1 MAESYTGDE
10 GDDALAAGLDVMDGA
25 EQWAGVNGGWRAI
38 NKTRDMVVW
47 ALNQAKAYADG
58 LFSSISLSWGSIS
71 GKPTTFPPSSHTH
84 SSLNQGAVSL
94 GWSTGLNRWHTP
106 ENIGA
111 ATAIF
116 GGDVHVGGHVYVAN
130 SSPAISGYTIAYIN
144 GPDGRLS
151 RGASSIRYKDHLGD
165 PDPGALGDIWPTWRE
180 FAMKDGDGT
189 PLLGYFAEDLADN
202 FDQARFVVYAIAPDG
217 DGNMVATDV
226 PESIDFIQLLL
237 AQCAQLNAR
246 VAELE
251 ARDAG
256 TE

>member
-1 MAESYTGDE
+1 MPESYTGDE
-10 GDDALAAGLDVMDGA
+10 GDEALSAGLDVMDGA

-58 LFSSISLSWGSIS
+58 LFSSISLSWSAIS
-71 GKPTTFPPSSHTH
+71 GKPSTFPPSSHTH
-84 SSLNQGAVSL
+84 SSLNQGAVSF
-94 GWSTGLNRWHTP
+94 GWNTGLNRWHTP
-106 ENIGA
+106 ENLGA

-130 SSPAISGYTIAYIN
+130 SIPATVSYTNAFIN
-144 GPDGRLS
+144 GDGRLS
-151 RGASSIRYKDHLGD
+151 RGASSIRYKDLLDD
-165 PDPGALGDIWPTWRE
+165 PDPAALGDIWPTWRE
-180 FAMKDGDGT
+180 FTMKGGDGT
-189 PLLGYFAEDLADN
+189 AILGYIAEELAETP
-202 FDQARFVVYAIAPDG
+202 DQARFVVYATAPDG
-217 DGNMVATDV
+217 DGNIVTTDV

-251 ARDAG
+251 ARDEPA
-256 TE
+256 